1 MKKKFLSLMMAAAVV
16 ATTSVSAFAQGQE
29 YEVSKVKEANANV
42 KITGDIENT
51 EGHVVPSTIS
61 VTVPTAAKFSVDKS
75 GNTVS
80 PTIQITSKGEEPVS
94 VIAKGFYD
102 LTGTDY
108 INVVSESELEN
119 DQDGSKVALR
129 LMGETESVVLKS
141 TDENNGLFKA
151 NGNEP
156 AGDDTVLGTVTKD
169 IPLTLTLDVKVKASD
184 RRAPAKPLQDQF
196 TLKLKLKK

>member
-29 YEVSKVKEANANV
+29 YEVSKGKEANANV

-51 EGHVVPSTIS
+51 EGDVVPSTIS

-94 VIAKGFYD
+94 VIAKGFHD
-102 LTGTDY
+102 PTGTNY

-129 LMGETESVVLKS
+129 LIGETDSVVLKS
-141 TDENNGLFKA
+141 TGGNNGLFKA
-151 NGNEP
+151 NGNDP

-169 IPLTLTLDVKVKASD
+169 IPLTLTLEVKVKDSG
-184 RRAPAKPLQDQF
+184 RTVPAKPLQDQF